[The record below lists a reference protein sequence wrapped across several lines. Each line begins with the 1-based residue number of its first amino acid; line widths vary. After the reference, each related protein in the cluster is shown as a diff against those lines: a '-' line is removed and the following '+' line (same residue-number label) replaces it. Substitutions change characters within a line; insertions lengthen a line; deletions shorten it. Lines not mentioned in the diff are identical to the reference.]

1 MSLEVAIQEN
11 TQAITTLIA
20 LLSQGVTLPAP
31 NSAVDHL
38 AQAPVADNSASDTA
52 ESASE
57 SDRPEVAAKKPA
69 KSSDAIS
76 TTKAEGVSYDDA
88 AKAVQELARLKG
100 RDAAIA
106 VLGQFKAKTLK
117 DVAPNDYAA
126 IIAACE
132 AV

>member
-20 LLSQGVTLPAP
+20 LLSQGVTLPAS
-31 NSAVDHL
+31 NGAVDHP

-69 KSSDAIS
+69 KSSVQAA
-76 TTKAEGVSYDDA
+76 TKAEGVSYDDA

-117 DVAPNDYAA
+117 DVAPTDYAA